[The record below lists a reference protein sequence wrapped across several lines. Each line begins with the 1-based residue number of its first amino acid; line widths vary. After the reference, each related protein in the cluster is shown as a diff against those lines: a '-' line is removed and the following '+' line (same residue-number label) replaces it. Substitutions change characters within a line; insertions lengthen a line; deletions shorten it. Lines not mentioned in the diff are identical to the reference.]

1 MLCANVLRILASAV
15 VFSVSEQRRAD
26 TLTEQNGSHIMT
38 YFADSEKIDG
48 TITALDL
55 PGVTI
60 DPWGGVVLAD
70 DVTAEDLATLARH
83 LYRIGTRAQR
93 IVNDLYSTLEYER
106 NTSKRVAEIFGEMAK
121 AAAIDQRWC
130 QEYEGWTEKIGQ
142 ALTAAGFYSQSQ
154 AFKEKSDRREKYTL
168 TLTVLAANANNAYDL
183 RFAIEEALSERGAGR
198 NYGVTVD
205 EFSEVTRV
213 IPEVEEDPNG
223 EDVTY

>member
-1 MLCANVLRILASAV
+1 MA
-15 VFSVSEQRRAD
+15 
-26 TLTEQNGSHIMT
+26 
-38 YFADSEKIDG
+38 YFADTETVDS

-55 PGVTI
+55 PGVTV
-60 DPWGGVVLAD
+60 DSWGGVVLAD
-70 DVTAEDLATLARH
+70 DVTPEALTTLVQR
-83 LYRIGTRAQR
+83 LYRLGTRAQR
-93 IVNDLYSTLEYER
+93 IANDLYSTLDYER
-106 NTSKRVAEIFGEMAK
+106 GTSKKVAEIFGEMAK

-142 ALTAAGFYSQSQ
+142 ALSAAGFYSQSQ

-213 IPEVEEDPNG
+213 LAVADEDPNG